1 MTKEDFTEDDLFP
14 DDYFSDETD
23 RRSKL
28 SYKIH
33 DKFYNWTRQEIYK
46 TNPTFEQWIESL
58 STEEFDQVYEI
69 IMKGLVK

>member
-1 MTKEDFTEDDLFP
+1 MINTEFSEDDLFP
-14 DDYFSDETD
+14 DDYFLDEND

-28 SYKIH
+28 SYNIH

-58 STEEFDQVYEI
+58 SKEEFDQVYEI
-69 IMKGLVK
+69 IMKGHVK